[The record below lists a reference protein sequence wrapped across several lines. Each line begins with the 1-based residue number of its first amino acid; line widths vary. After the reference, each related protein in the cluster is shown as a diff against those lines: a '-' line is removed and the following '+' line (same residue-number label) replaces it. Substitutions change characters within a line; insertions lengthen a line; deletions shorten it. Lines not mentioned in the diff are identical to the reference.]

1 MSTLVPDPVDISR
14 PATSSGGP
22 AGGPAGGPPVRIVL
36 FVTTSGQTKPRVF
49 ELLDDEWRSTLAG
62 DPALARRLP
71 DLLELTGSRTLA
83 EVDAWIARATPGDA
97 DRALNLLAARAVEG
111 DDLAARVLLQRLL
124 PGARSLARRWWAI
137 RDLDERAAITVT
149 AVWARIRAY
158 PIARRPQR
166 VAANILLDA
175 ANDLRRAVAADRR
188 FPACGGLLHLDD
200 EVGRPDESHPAEEL
214 LEVVS
219 DAVAAG
225 VVSAADARLIVA
237 TRVRGESLRDASP
250 DAVALRTLQWRRKR
264 AESALAGSRR
274 AA

>member
-1 MSTLVPDPVDISR
+1 
-14 PATSSGGP
+14 
-22 AGGPAGGPPVRIVL
+22 
-36 FVTTSGQTKPRVF
+36 VTTSGLTKPQIF

-71 DLLELTGSRTLA
+71 ELLELTGGRTLA
-83 EVDAWIARATPGDA
+83 EADAWIARAAPGDA
-97 DRALNLLAARAVEG
+97 DRALNSLAVRAVEG

-137 RDLDERAAITVT
+137 RDPDERAAITVT

-166 VAANILLDA
+166 IAANILLDA

-188 FPACGGLLHLDD
+188 FPECGGLRLDD
-200 EVGRPDESHPAEEL
+200 EEERPDESHPAEEL
-214 LEVVS
+214 LEVIGE
-219 DAVAAG
+219 AVAAG
-225 VVSAADARLIVA
+225 VVAVADARLIVA
-237 TRVRGESLRDASP
+237 TRIRGESLRAASP

-274 AA
+274 VA